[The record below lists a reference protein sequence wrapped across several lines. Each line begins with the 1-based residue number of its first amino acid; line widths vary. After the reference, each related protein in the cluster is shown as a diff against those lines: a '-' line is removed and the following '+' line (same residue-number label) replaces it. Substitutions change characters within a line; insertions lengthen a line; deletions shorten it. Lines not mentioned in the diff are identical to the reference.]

1 MSAPQRAPIDLAYA
15 HVSRG
20 QVYVIPNRCKGCKF
34 CIEFCPK
41 HVLDYSE
48 EINEKGYHFPVVA
61 KGKEAE
67 CIHCR
72 FCDLVC
78 PELAIFTREIDA
90 AAPATLGDSSA

>member
-1 MSAPQRAPIDLAYA
+1 MSAPPRTPMDLAYA
-15 HVSRG
+15 HVSHG

-41 HVLDYSE
+41 HVLAYSE

-61 KGKEAE
+61 KGMESE

-78 PELAIFTREIDA
+78 PELAIFTREIDSGQA
-90 AAPATLGDSSA
+90 VLGDTSA